1 MGSESTLGL
10 CAVVI
15 LAVVERPGRS
25 SSDRVVEGDDDLEVL
40 GFFSAGGGL
49 RGGDAGG
56 AEQGLVADQGY
67 VSFEDFAGQGVDG
80 DLGGLAELDVD
91 DVGLVDLDF
100 GGDDAHV
107 GQVMRSSLRC
117 SGCLRRRFRL
127 RAGAR
132 W

>member
-1 MGSESTLGL
+1 MVRALGL

-25 SSDRVVEGDDDLEVL
+25 SSAGLIERDDDLEVL
-40 GFFSAGGGL
+40 GFFGAGGGL

-56 AEQGLVADQGY
+56 AQQRLVADFGD
-67 VSFEDFAGQGVDG
+67 VALEDPAGKGIDG
-80 DLGGLAELDVD
+80 DVGGLVHGDVD
-91 DVGLVDLDF
+91 DVGLVDLDL

-107 GQVMRSSLRC
+107 GEGHQGGALRR
-117 SGCLRRRFRL
+117 SGCRRPRFRL
-127 RAGAR
+127 RGRGR